1 MKKKGEC
8 LKCGSKEQLTMHHC
22 IPKVFKVP
30 TNKVRLCRTCHDA
43 VEIEIAKAEA
53 IASNERYGKRY
64 QLRNIDYIEILNQYL
79 NT

>member
-8 LKCGSKEQLTMHHC
+8 LKCGSKKELTMHHQ
-22 IPKVFKVP
+22 IPRCWKVP
-30 TNKVRLCRTCHDA
+30 TKRVRLCRTCHDA

-64 QLRNIDYIEILNQYL
+64 QLRNIDYIEILTQYL
-79 NT
+79 DT